1 MTDIIAIRNGLA
13 QRTVASNILRLRKM
27 GYDAQRISDELDIP
41 LDRVS
46 NIIKSALKK
55 LTKEMKGAA
64 EEIRCLELSR
74 LDEMQTAI
82 WQDCMDGKLTAID
95 RVLKIME
102 RRSRLVGLDAPERLN
117 IKTDIKIEQMN
128 EAKDRLM
135 SKILDMVPEDE
146 AEEPEPVMVL
156 PAPEVD
162 ED

>member
-1 MTDIIAIRNGLA
+1 MTDILSIRNGLS

-27 GYDAQRISDELDIP
+27 GHDAQRISDELDIP
-41 LDRVS
+41 LDRV
-46 NIIKSALKK
+46 NDIIRAALKR
-55 LTKEMKGAA
+55 LTKEMKSAA
-64 EEIRCLELSR
+64 EGIRSLELSR

-102 RRSRLVGLDAPERLN
+102 LRSKLVGLDAPDRLDV
-117 IKTDIKIEQMN
+117 KTDIRIEQMN

-146 AEEPEPVMVL
+146 AEEPEPVMAL

>member
-1 MTDIIAIRNGLA
+1 MTDILAIRNGLA

-27 GYDAQRISDELDIP
+27 GYDANRISDELDIP

-46 NIIKSALKK
+46 SIIKSALKK
-55 LTKEMKGAA
+55 LSKDMKGAA
-64 EEIRCLELSR
+64 EEIRSLELSR
-74 LDEMQTAI
+74 LDEMQSAI
-82 WQDCMDGKLTAID
+82 WNDCMDGKLTAID

-102 RRSRLVGLDAPERLN
+102 RRSKLVGLDAPERLN
-117 IKTDIKIEQMN
+117 VKTDIKIEQMN

-146 AEEPEPVMVL
+146 AEEPEPVMAL

>member
-1 MTDIIAIRNGLA
+1 
-13 QRTVASNILRLRKM
+13 M
-27 GYDAQRISDELDIP
+27 GHDAQRISDELDIP
-41 LDRVS
+41 LDRV
-46 NIIKSALKK
+46 NDIIRAALKR
-55 LTKEMKGAA
+55 LTKEMKSAA
-64 EEIRCLELSR
+64 EGIRSLELSR

-102 RRSRLVGLDAPERLN
+102 RRSKLVGLDAPDRLDV
-117 IKTDIKIEQMN
+117 KTDIRIEQMN

-146 AEEPEPVMVL
+146 AEEPEPVMAL